1 MYLCGNKNEIMN
13 NAEEK
18 REERW
23 IAFKKELTELVKK
36 HNVEIALD
44 SESRGNYGCD
54 EYFISFDFKND
65 ESKEWEEGSN
75 DYFQKRC
82 NFIE

>member
-1 MYLCGNKNEIMN
+1 MN

-23 IAFKKELTELVKK
+23 IAFEKELSELVKK
-36 HNVEIALD
+36 HNVEISLD
-44 SESRGNYGCD
+44 DDMQDGWNHN
-54 EYFISFDFKND
+54 YFIAFDFKND
-65 ESKEWEEGSN
+65 ESKELEEGSN

-82 NFIE
+82 NFIG

>member
-1 MYLCGNKNEIMN
+1 MN

-23 IAFKKELTELVKK
+23 IAFEKELSELVKK
-36 HNVEIALD
+36 HNVEIQLD
-44 SESRGNYGCD
+44 SESNGWSQNH
-54 EYFISFDFKND
+54 FISFDFKND

-82 NFIE
+82 NFIG

>member
-1 MYLCGNKNEIMN
+1 MTT
-13 NAEEK
+13 EEK

-23 IAFKKELTELVKK
+23 IAFEKELSELVKK

-44 SESRGNYGCD
+44 SETNGYSQN
-54 EYFISFDFKND
+54 YFISFDFKND

-82 NFIE
+82 NFID